1 MPRSCL
7 LGVTVR
13 ASSRNSASLTLERE
27 SINACRGCAGCS
39 LLVSSSQVTVNDMNS
54 LIDADTELELSM
66 PGAVIVKL
74 AVIAYGLPMFG
85 ILLGGLM
92 GWYLSAGSDVGSV
105 LGSSVG
111 LAGVILFKPATRGR
125 IERKLVSQ
133 LVARKQ

>member
-1 MPRSCL
+1 MPRSCS

-13 ASSRNSASLTLERE
+13 ASGRDSAGLTLERQ
-27 SINACRGCAGCS
+27 SMNACRGCAGCS
-39 LLVSSSQVTVNDMNS
+39 FLVSSSQVTVNDMS
-54 LIDADTELELSM
+54 FLIDMDTELELSM

-74 AVIAYGLPMFG
+74 AAIAYGLPMFG
-85 ILLGGLM
+85 MLLGGLV
-92 GWYLSAGSDVGSV
+92 GWYLSAGSDIGSV
-105 LGSSVG
+105 LGSGVG